1 MENLERKYRKWQSS
15 LIVTG
20 KIIIAMGIWDV
31 IRTFVDYFIRT
42 DQSAENDLNNNI
54 GIRIFMFIM
63 IAILISIRMFVGY
76 SAVSEGKGGKKR
88 YLYLVISV
96 IMIGVNVI
104 GAISFISSMFKS
116 LIGIDTALVSCLFD
130 ILSAASLIEMFI
142 SSIMVKSIGKKL
154 KEEA

>member
-15 LIVTG
+15 LLVTG

-31 IRTFVDYFIRT
+31 IRTFVDYFIRN
-42 DQSAENDLNNNI
+42 DQSAENDPNNTI
-54 GIRIFMFIM
+54 GMRIFLFFM
-63 IAILISIRMFVGY
+63 IAIFISIRMLVGY

-104 GAISFISSMFKS
+104 GAISFISSMFKG

-130 ILSAASLIEMFI
+130 ILSAVSLIEMFI